1 MFGVRWPRLCDVE
14 QSCCRSGVL
23 GAERERHVGVADPAL
38 DAVRNAGVRDDIARR
53 IRKTCTHLSDTE
65 FSQLVDEMADR
76 QLRGERRVCREFWP
90 E

>member
-1 MFGVRWPRLCDVE
+1 
-14 QSCCRSGVL
+14 VL

-53 IRKTCTHLSDTE
+53 IRKACTHLSENE
-65 FSQLVDEMADR
+65 FGQLVDEMADR
-76 QLRGERRVCREFWP
+76 QLRGERRISREFWP